1 MRQRDAHLK
10 QGLHDLGPVVA
21 DVRGAGLLVDSG
33 PDGDRAVDVQ
43 QAAREQGVLVNAVA
57 PDVIRLAPPLTV
69 SADEVHGF
77 LDRFAPVLREAAG
90 PQPAAA

>member
-1 MRQRDAHLK
+1 MRQRGAHLK

-21 DVRGAGLLVDSG
+21 DVRGAGLLAGTG

-43 QAAREQGVLVNAVA
+43 QTARERGVLVNAAA
-57 PDVIRLAPPLTV
+57 PDVIRLTPPLTV
-69 SADEVHGF
+69 SADEVDGF
-77 LDRFAPVLREAAG
+77 LDRFAAALREVAG

>member
-1 MRQRDAHLK
+1 MRQRGAHLK

-21 DVRGAGLLVDSG
+21 DVRGAGLLAGTG

-43 QAAREQGVLVNAVA
+43 QTARERGVLVNAAA
-57 PDVIRLAPPLTV
+57 PHPAADRQRRRDRRPPR
-69 SADEVHGF
+69 
-77 LDRFAPVLREAAG
+77 RFAAALREVAG